1 MAQRWGI
8 SNILL
13 KKKIVT
19 LDTIKKIQEYTID
32 HMTTEQNAI
41 VSLNILSEKE
51 ITDIFSEVFHMET
64 IDLDEI
70 NFEESVINLI
80 PYEVCI
86 KLTLIPI
93 CFIGE
98 SLLVAINDP
107 TNITALETLKFYTDR
122 ELIYR
127 LATSSAIVQAVQFMY
142 SKRQSNSAAKELS
155 DEYGI
160 VSQEVG
166 EVDSERD
173 EPTIKLTNSIM
184 TEAFM
189 LHASDVHIEPYE
201 KNMIVRYRIDGK
213 LKEMMRLPIQAY
225 AAVSTRIKMLGGMD
239 ISEKR
244 MPQEGRINM
253 NINKST
259 VDVRIST
266 LPNTFGE
273 KIVMR
278 ILEKSNL
285 NQPKEKLGFSETAL
299 NKIQTILN
307 SPHGIILVTG
317 PTGSGKSTTLYSF
330 INSLKSPEKAI
341 VTVEDPVEYTMEG
354 INQTPV
360 NVKQGMTFPVALRS
374 ILRQDPDIIMIGEIR
389 DEETASIAVRASITG
404 HLVLSTLHTND
415 SIATLSR
422 LEDMN
427 IEPYLIA
434 DALRG
439 VIAQRLMRRVCPY
452 CAEEYLS
459 SISEM
464 KELDLAYPVP
474 LMRAVGCRKCN
485 NTGYKGRFGIYE
497 ILVINAAMKEMIEK
511 NASTKTIREEAI
523 RNGMVTLKAD
533 AIKAV
538 LDQKTTI
545 SELRGLIYEV

>member
-19 LDTIKKIQEYTID
+19 VETVKQIQEYTIENT
-32 HMTTEQNAI
+32 TTEQEAI
-41 VSLNILSEKE
+41 VRLNILTEKE
-51 ITDIFSEVFHMET
+51 ITSLFAEVFKLET
-64 IDLDEI
+64 IDLDEVT
-70 NFEESVINLI
+70 FEDEVITLI
-80 PYEVCI
+80 PYEVCTKMVLLPVFAQDE
-86 KLTLIPI
+86 KLVI
-93 CFIGE
+93 
-98 SLLVAINDP
+98 AINDP
-107 TNITALETLKFYTDR
+107 TNITALETLKFYTSR
-122 ELIYR
+122 ELVYR
-127 LATSSAIVQAVQFMY
+127 LSTRTAILQSVQFMY
-142 SKRQSNSAAKELS
+142 SQRQSNSAAKELR
-155 DEYGI
+155 DEYQI
-160 VSQEVG
+160 LAE
-166 EVDSERD
+166 EVDESDVERD
-173 EPTIKLTNSIM
+173 EPTIKLTNSIL
-184 TEAFM
+184 TEAYM
-189 LHASDVHIEPYE
+189 MHASDVHIEPYE

-213 LKEMMRLPIQAY
+213 LKEMMKLPIQAY
-225 AAVSTRIKMLGGMD
+225 SAISTRFKLLGGMD

-244 MPQEGRINM
+244 LPQEGRINI
-253 NINKST
+253 NINNALIDIR
-259 VDVRIST
+259 VST

-273 KIVMR
+273 KMVMR
-278 ILEKSNL
+278 ILEKSKL
-285 NQPKEKLGFSETAL
+285 NQTKEKLGFSEFAL
-299 NKIQTILN
+299 TKIETILD

-341 VTVEDPVEYTMEG
+341 VTVEDPVEYTIEG

-389 DEETASIAVRASITG
+389 DEETAAIAVRASITG

-415 SIATLSR
+415 SVSTVSR

-439 VIAQRLMRRVCPY
+439 VIAQRLMRCVCPY

-459 SISEM
+459 SITEM
-464 KELDLAYPVP
+464 KELGVTYPVP
-474 LMRAVGCRKCN
+474 LVKSVGCKKCN
-485 NTGYKGRFGIYE
+485 YSGYKGRFGVYE
-497 ILVINAAMKEMIEK
+497 ILLINTSIKEMIEK
-511 NASTKTIREEAI
+511 NVSSKIIREEAI
-523 RNGMVTLKAD
+523 RAGMVTLRAD
-533 AIKAV
+533 AVAAV

-545 SELRGLIYEV
+545 SELRGLTYEI